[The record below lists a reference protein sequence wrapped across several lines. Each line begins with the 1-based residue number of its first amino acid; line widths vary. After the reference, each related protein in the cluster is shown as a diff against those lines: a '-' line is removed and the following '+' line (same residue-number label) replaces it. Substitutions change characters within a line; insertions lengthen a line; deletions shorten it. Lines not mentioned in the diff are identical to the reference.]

1 MEEALARGFD
11 CAISLDADLQD
22 DPSVMDEMLRRYL
35 DGAEVVYA
43 ARGDR
48 ATDTAFKRDTA
59 NAFYALM
66 SWLGVEMIP
75 NAADYRL
82 MGRRA
87 LEALSSFKETNLFL
101 RGIVPS
107 IGFPSEVVYYRR
119 AERVAGTSK
128 YPLGKMVS
136 FALDGI
142 TSFSI
147 RPIRFVLVLGSLSF
161 IIALCVTLFSLFSL
175 LTGHVVA
182 GWTSLMVS
190 IWFVGGLVMIS
201 LGIVGEY
208 VGRIYLESKR
218 RPRYIIAE
226 RVGGC
231 HGTDE

>member
-1 MEEALARGFD
+1 
-11 CAISLDADLQD
+11 
-22 DPSVMDEMLRRYL
+22 MDEMLRRYL

-43 ARGDR
+43 ARDDR

-101 RGIVPS
+101 RRIVPS

-147 RPIRFVLVLGSLSF
+147 RSIRFVLCWVRSPSSSRSALRCSRCSACSLGMSLPDGRASWFRFGSLADLS
-161 IIALCVTLFSLFSL
+161 
-175 LTGHVVA
+175 
-182 GWTSLMVS
+182 
-190 IWFVGGLVMIS
+190 
-201 LGIVGEY
+201 
-208 VGRIYLESKR
+208 
-218 RPRYIIAE
+218 
-226 RVGGC
+226 
-231 HGTDE
+231 